1 MKPIA
6 LLKPLT
12 LGLLLV
18 CAGGAAAHGGRLDS
32 KGCHHDRKNGGY
44 HCHRSSAST
53 PSSASKPVAP
63 ARRTPS
69 PQVPQIYYPSQ
80 LPSSQVIRENE
91 ELVERPPNEA
101 AQFFFSTCAQVRS
114 IGKRNLKTVTEGYRP
129 ELDSNG
135 NGVACDI
142 GDD

>member
-1 MKPIA
+1 MKISPS
-6 LLKPLT
+6 LFKPLV

-18 CAGGAAAHGGRLDS
+18 WAGGAAAHGGRLDS

-44 HCHRSSAST
+44 HCHRSSGST
-53 PSSASKPVAP
+53 PTTASKPVASI
-63 ARRTPS
+63 RRTPS

-80 LPSSQVIRENE
+80 VPSPQPDH
-91 ELVERPPNEA
+91 ERPVENPPTEA
-101 AQFFFSTCAQVRS
+101 ARFFFSTCSQARS
-114 IGKRNLKTVTEGYRP
+114 IGKRDLKTVADGYRS

-135 NGVACDI
+135 NGVACDN